1 MVVPR
6 CLNGMVLFRS
16 ILKSPCLAGAMA
28 MLCAIFE
35 RCWKN
40 TVADR
45 SFCIRVHSIPFFRH
59 EICHPSVQDLFF
71 FHIAHSWTLRSICG
85 GVQQDRIHPGCQA
98 TRVNGGYFCR
108 ALYLMCLALPCKALS
123 CCICNYLRLFGS
135 RKQSV
140 RLVAERGCLT

>member
-1 MVVPR
+1 MVFLG

-35 RCWKN
+35 RCWK
-40 TVADR
+40 TLLLTDPFASVYIAFH
-45 SFCIRVHSIPFFRH
+45 SFAMKFVT
-59 EICHPSVQDLFF
+59 HPSKTYV

-98 TRVNGGYFCR
+98 TRVNGGYFYR
-108 ALYLMCLALPCKALS
+108 VP
-123 CCICNYLRLFGS
+123 
-135 RKQSV
+135 
-140 RLVAERGCLT
+140 